1 MNIVTLT
8 LSPAADIEYRAARFG
23 EGLNRV
29 SSHAVS
35 AGGKGINVSRSITA
49 SARRSGDP
57 VPFRLRTVA
66 PLGGAAGEMIRW
78 ILAGEGIGVTAV
90 KIAGDTRVNA
100 SLIPDEGGS
109 IEVNAPGTP
118 VGDALGEIEAAAL
131 AGIGPGDV
139 LVIAGSCPRDVPK
152 SYPSELVSKAKARG
166 AAAVLDCDG
175 EALKIAVR
183 AETKPDLIKPNR
195 EELISL
201 TGLREDASAEELG
214 RAAQALGIP
223 RVITTMA
230 GDGSLLTSE
239 GKSVFFP
246 TEKRKV
252 VRLKGAGDTFLGAF
266 VYAHCVLGKSAEDA
280 MEYASAAAGAYVAGE

>member
-1 MNIVTLT
+1 MTIVTLT

-49 SARRSGDP
+49 SAKRSGDP

-66 PLGGAAGEMIRW
+66 PLGGPAGEMIRG
-78 ILAGEGIGVTAV
+78 ILAKEGIGVTAV
-90 KIAGDTRVNA
+90 EIAGATRVNA
-100 SLIPDEGGS
+100 SLIPDEGES
-109 IEVNAPGTP
+109 IEVNAPGVP
-118 VGDALGEIEAAAL
+118 VGDALGEIEAAVL

-139 LVIAGSCPRDVPK
+139 VVIAGSCPRDVPK
-152 SYPSELVSKAKARG
+152 SYPSELAAKVKAHG

-175 EALKIAVR
+175 EALKIAVN
-183 AETKPDLIKPNR
+183 ADVKPDLIKPNR
-195 EELISL
+195 EELTAL
-201 TGLREDASAEELG
+201 TGLSGDASVEELG
-214 RAAQALGIP
+214 RAAETLGIP

-230 GDGSLLTSE
+230 GDGSLLTSGGE
-239 GKSVFFP
+239 SVFFP

-266 VYAHCVLGKSAEDA
+266 VYAHYVLRRSAADS
-280 MEYASAAAGAYVAGE
+280 MKYAAEAAGAYVAGE